1 MFILNKYNEFQKSS
15 DSSIVHFYHEIVMVF
30 ENIKESMKKEN
41 DDKKIKEDEYNN
53 KMNKICDEDSNNFW
67 DFFSF
72 GRMLNNDFENKCKE
86 LTGYWNL
93 SLCRPMIDIWTKYL
107 EKKLVIII
115 KKIRKNTP
123 MYEIESIKRSQ
134 PFSYVVIDFN
144 KEKNIIIKVDTPNIF
159 GQLFP
164 CYAVSDY
171 AESALY
177 PYNRI
182 VMHIIEREKYF
193 EKEQQ
198 YIKERDKKELKNEIE
213 RVINRQKFLKIAGI
227 TEKELKKEAMKKIL
241 LEEEMMLKQNHI
253 N

>member
-1 MFILNKYNEFQKSS
+1 MQ
-15 DSSIVHFYHEIVMVF
+15 
-30 ENIKESMKKEN
+30 
-41 DDKKIKEDEYNN
+41 
-53 KMNKICDEDSNNFW
+53 
-67 DFFSF
+67 
-72 GRMLNNDFENKCKE
+72 
-86 LTGYWNL
+86 
-93 SLCRPMIDIWTKYL
+93 
-107 EKKLVIII
+107 
-115 KKIRKNTP
+115 NTP